1 MFYEFFCS
9 RSCAASSCVSW
20 AGLAV
25 FVGHAIF
32 KAWIK
37 YTLNQ
42 WYGRFY
48 DTVQWD
54 GFASPNGSSFNS
66 SFLED
71 DDDYRIVLAE
81 KRTEVWTLLTEFVG
95 IVAPIVVVSPVARY
109 LANRWRFA
117 WRMALVRA
125 YLLHY
130 DTCRNP
136 IEGAAQRIHEDTR
149 RFEEGMYR
157 CVSMAL
163 DAVLSLAV
171 FVPVLIALGSEVQLP
186 QWRWAPWLL
195 CIAIVCS
202 FGGLAVSMLVGHKL
216 VQLEVNNQ
224 RVEGRFRTGLVVLEQ
239 TPEELA
245 KPSARG
251 VAEPATRIATETPLL
266 WFTSTIDALTH
277 NYRRLYANFALFDTW
292 ISGYD
297 QIMILLPYFLVAP
310 MLFAERDSDRVTLGV
325 LIRVTN
331 AFKEVFG
338 AMSILTENWDMVND
352 FRSTVRRLSEFE
364 AHVYQQLHTF
374 KRHRLVDDEH
384 AAASGVQ
391 IAVAVA
397 PPAAASTACVSAHT
411 LASAPPL

>member
-1 MFYEFFCS
+1 
-9 RSCAASSCVSW
+9 
-20 AGLAV
+20 
-25 FVGHAIF
+25 
-32 KAWIK
+32 
-37 YTLNQ
+37 
-42 WYGRFY
+42 
-48 DTVQWD
+48 
-54 GFASPNGSSFNS
+54 
-66 SFLED
+66 
-71 DDDYRIVLAE
+71 
-81 KRTEVWTLLTEFVG
+81 
-95 IVAPIVVVSPVARY
+95 
-109 LANRWRFA
+109 
-117 WRMALVRA
+117 
-125 YLLHY
+125 
-130 DTCRNP
+130 
-136 IEGAAQRIHEDTR
+136 
-149 RFEEGMYR
+149 
-157 CVSMAL
+157 
-163 DAVLSLAV
+163 
-171 FVPVLIALGSEVQLP
+171 
-186 QWRWAPWLL
+186 
-195 CIAIVCS
+195 
-202 FGGLAVSMLVGHKL
+202 MLVGHKL